1 MAEMSGDEV
10 GALLVS
16 GFIALATTWGWI
28 YAIVMPMRFGNGP
41 ARFPVVFAPV
51 LGWLAILVVLRTLA
65 SADVRD
71 EPLYLGFYLLMG
83 IAWVGVGLSFLP
95 WCGLSARDD
104 VGERRNAAATPV
116 MIGAALGLSACY
128 AGANI
133 GDGPGWWCVVWA
145 GGLGTAL
152 WFVALALV
160 AGRGHLAETVTVERD
175 PAAGLR
181 LGVFLF
187 LAGIICG
194 RGAAGD
200 WTNALMTVVEFKAA
214 WPLVPLVLVALM
226 GEKIL
231 RPTPE
236 RPLSSWSASLV
247 VVVLE
252 LIVLLVGLAL
262 TGPLPDGYRLP
273 AQGVER

>member
-1 MAEMSGDEV
+1 
-10 GALLVS
+10 
-16 GFIALATTWGWI
+16 
-28 YAIVMPMRFGNGP
+28 
-41 ARFPVVFAPV
+41 
-51 LGWLAILVVLRTLA
+51 
-65 SADVRD
+65 
-71 EPLYLGFYLLMG
+71 
-83 IAWVGVGLSFLP
+83 
-95 WCGLSARDD
+95 
-104 VGERRNAAATPV
+104 

-152 WFVALALV
+152 WFTALVVV
-160 AGRGHLAETVTVERD
+160 AGRGHLTETVTVERD

-187 LAGIICG
+187 AAGILCG

-200 WTNALMTVVEFKAA
+200 WTNALKTVIEFKAA
-214 WPLVPLVLVALM
+214 WPLLPLVMVALM
-226 GEKIL
+226 SEKLL

-252 LIVLLVGLAL
+252 LLVVLVGLAL
-262 TGPLPDGYRLP
+262 TGPLPDGYRFHD
-273 AQGVER
+273 QGVER

>member
-41 ARFPVVFAPV
+41 ARFPVVIAPV

-83 IAWVGVGLSFLP
+83 IAWVGLGLVFLP

-104 VGERRNAAATPV
+104 VGERRNPAATPV

-152 WFVALALV
+152 WFAALALV
-160 AGRGHLAETVTVERD
+160 AGHGHLAETVTVERD

-181 LGVFLF
+181 LGVFLV

-200 WTNALMTVVEFKAA
+200 WTNALMTVIEFKAA
-214 WPLVPLVLVALM
+214 WPLLPLVMVALM

-236 RPLSSWSASLV
+236 RPLSSWSASLI

-262 TGPLPDGYRLP
+262 TGPLPDGYRFP
-273 AQGVER
+273 VQGVER